1 MPSGAKRGCP
11 LPDGAAGAPSRSAN
25 QARHTMIKK
34 NEQHSQSSALATKVA
49 TGKNIVELATFYV
62 GDALCGMN
70 ILNVQEINKLMQMT
84 KVPQAPD
91 YVLGILNLRGQIVT
105 IIDLGKKLG
114 LGETDITSDPRNIIV
129 NSTGGCVGLLVKK
142 ISDVIEADL
151 SKRERSP
158 ANMSG
163 IQGEFFT
170 GVYKT
175 PTNLIGILDVE
186 KVLSIED

>member
-1 MPSGAKRGCP
+1 MTEQ
-11 LPDGAAGAPSRSAN
+11 
-25 QARHTMIKK
+25 QAEGR
-34 NEQHSQSSALATKVA
+34 
-49 TGKNIVELATFYV
+49 KNIVELATFYV
-62 GDALCGMN
+62 GDALCGMD
-70 ILNVQEINKLMQMT
+70 ILKVQEINKVMQMT

-114 LGETDITSDPRNIIV
+114 LGETDISQDPRNIIV
-129 NSTGGCVGLLVKK
+129 NSSGGHVGLLVKR
-142 ISDVIEADL
+142 ISDVVEANMER
-151 SKRERSP
+151 REAAP

-163 IQGEFFT
+163 IQGEYFD

-175 PTNLIGILDVE
+175 ENNLIGILNVD

>member
-1 MPSGAKRGCP
+1 MSNG
-11 LPDGAAGAPSRSAN
+11 
-25 QARHTMIKK
+25 T
-34 NEQHSQSSALATKVA
+34 QHSN
-49 TGKNIVELATFYV
+49 GKTIVELATFYV
-62 GDALCGMN
+62 GEALCGMD
-70 ILNVQEINKLMQMT
+70 ILKVQEINKLMQMT

-105 IIDLGKKLG
+105 IIDLGKKVG
-114 LGETDITSDPRNIIV
+114 LGETDTDADPRNIIV
-129 NSTGGCVGLLVKK
+129 DSGGSYVGLLVKK
-142 ISDVIEADL
+142 IGDVVPANMEKLEAA
-151 SKRERSP
+151 P

-175 PTNLIGILDVE
+175 DAKLIGILDVD